1 MNSVYDSED
10 LFENGWAT
18 GDNDNGNSADRR
30 QPQYSVP
37 FPSSSTY
44 LTSLQLLHANET
56 ESPSPSVDISS
67 RVPDHYHAIFEKLR
81 PNLASVN
88 ELQASLF
95 QPLISAH
102 QITDHQASRIID
114 TLYDHNLLPAAVES
128 NFFQML
134 GLLALELESAGSG
147 DYVTLQF
154 KMNSGLPPLPAASVD
169 ILLLETPALSESA
182 DPLSSQLANSSISD
196 EPDNGDKD
204 WGASEG
210 LLADHSALLI
220 DPDTT
225 NPESLHVNDYP
236 YLSKYVSEIRDLFKP
251 LVGQNSSIK
260 IKEVPEKEGLLF
272 KHINYAISHDLN
284 LGMHGPTGIKKV
296 IRRYSDFVWLLE
308 FLLKK
313 YPFRVIPGLP
323 PKKFSGM

>member
-1 MNSVYDSED
+1 MNSVYGTDD

-18 GDNDNGNSADRR
+18 GNNDNAADNR
-30 QPQYSVP
+30 QQPFSVR

-44 LTSLQLLHANET
+44 LTSLQLMHANET
-56 ESPSPSVDISS
+56 ESSSPSIDVST
-67 RVPDHYHAIFEKLR
+67 RVPDHYRVIFENLR
-81 PNLASVN
+81 PDVASVS

-102 QITDHQASRIID
+102 QITGHQASRIID
-114 TLYDHNLLPAAVES
+114 TLYDHSLLPAAVEN
-128 NFFQML
+128 NFFQIL
-134 GLLALELESAGSG
+134 GLLALELDVAGSG

-154 KMNSGLPPLPAASVD
+154 KMNSGLPPLPPASVD
-169 ILLLETPALSESA
+169 ILLLETPAMGESA
-182 DPLSSQLANSSISD
+182 DPLSVQLANSSISED
-196 EPDNGDKD
+196 PDVGDKD
-204 WGASEG
+204 WGASDG

-225 NPESLHVNDYP
+225 SPESLHVNDYP
-236 YLSKYVSEIRDLFKP
+236 YLNKYVSLIRDEFKP
-251 LVGQNSSIK
+251 LVGHNGGIK

-272 KHINYAISHDLN
+272 KHINYAISHELN
-284 LGMHGPTGIKKV
+284 LGMHGPNGVKKV
-296 IRRYSDFVWLLE
+296 VRRYSDFVWLLE